1 LTHGPSRFIV
11 KVKLLN
17 GSSTHAW
24 SPMGSFGEDL
34 RKERLARGFALEDIS
49 AVTKISQRHLT
60 ALEEEKFRLLPGGI
74 LSKGIVRGYTGA
86 IGLDPQDW
94 TDRFLQANNVLEP
107 AADDDSGWTTFAS
120 NVGKAR
126 ILRREALE
134 VRLRWIGAI
143 VLLFAVAAAAF
154 LTVRYYGVR
163 EGWWRTL
170 LPIKGVSMAFRGAW
184 YSTRGLVS
192 HMLSRI

>member
-1 LTHGPSRFIV
+1 LTEGKSRFIV
-11 KVKLLN
+11 KMKFPL
-17 GSSTHAW
+17 GSLTHAW

-49 AVTKISQRHLT
+49 AVTKISQRHLI
-60 ALEEEKFRLLPGGI
+60 ALEQEKFRQLPGGI
-74 LSKGIVRGYTGA
+74 LSKGIVRGYAGA

-94 TDRFLQANNVLEP
+94 TERFLQAFNTTGQITDE
-107 AADDDSGWTTFAS
+107 DSGWSTFAS

-126 ILRREALE
+126 LLRREAVE

-143 VLLFAVAAAAF
+143 LLLLVVAGAAF

-163 EGWWRTL
+163 VGWWRSF
-170 LPIKGVSMAFRGAW
+170 LPIHGVSLGFRSALS
-184 YSTRGLVS
+184 STRGLVS
-192 HMLSRI
+192 RFFSMI

>member
-1 LTHGPSRFIV
+1 MTHGQSRFIV
-11 KVKLLN
+11 KVKFLH
-17 GSSTHAW
+17 GSLTRVW

-60 ALEEEKFRLLPGGI
+60 ALEEEKFGLLPGGI

-94 TDRFLQANNVLEP
+94 TERFLEASNTAGQTA
-107 AADDDSGWTTFAS
+107 DDSGWTTFAS

-134 VRLRWIGAI
+134 IRLRWIGAI

-163 EGWWRTL
+163 EGWWRTM
-170 LPIKGVSMAFRGAW
+170 LPLNGVSIAFRGAW
-184 YSTRGLVS
+184 SSTRGLVS
-192 HMLSRI
+192 RVLSRI

>member
-1 LTHGPSRFIV
+1 MTPDESRFIV
-11 KVKLLN
+11 KMKFPL
-17 GSSTHAW
+17 GSFGPPW

-49 AVTKISQRHLT
+49 AVTKISQRHLV
-60 ALEEEKFRLLPGGI
+60 ALEQEKFRQLPGGI
-74 LSKGIVRGYTGA
+74 LSKGIVRGYAGA

-94 TDRFLQANNVLEP
+94 TERFLQAFNTMGPISDE
-107 AADDDSGWTTFAS
+107 DSGWTTFAS

-126 ILRREALE
+126 LLRREAVE

-143 VLLFAVAAAAF
+143 LLLLAVAGAAF

-163 EGWWRTL
+163 VGWWRSF
-170 LPIKGVSMAFRGAW
+170 LPVHGVSLGFHSVLS
-184 YSTRGLVS
+184 STRGFVSRLVS
-192 HMLSRI
+192 MI